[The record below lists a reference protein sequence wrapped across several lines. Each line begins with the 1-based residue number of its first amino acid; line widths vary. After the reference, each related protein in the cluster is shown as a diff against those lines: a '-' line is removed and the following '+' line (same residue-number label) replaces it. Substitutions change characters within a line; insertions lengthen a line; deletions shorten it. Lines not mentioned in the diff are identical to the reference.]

1 MQSTLKS
8 AVSVNGIG
16 LHTGTPVCMTIR
28 PARAGLG
35 VWFRRVDVD
44 GDQWIPARWDAVV
57 PSMLCTRI
65 ANDAGAE
72 VSTIEHV
79 MAAIAGTGLS
89 NAVIEID
96 GPEVPIGDGSAAEF
110 VGGILSRGL
119 IAQNEPVYAIE
130 IRETVEI
137 STALAT
143 ARLEPAAG
151 MLMSFRIAFPD
162 PAIGRQERTL
172 DLANG
177 AFVRDLCDS
186 RTFCRLTDVERMRA
200 DGLILGGTL
209 ENAVVV
215 DGDRIVT
222 PGGLRHGDE
231 AVRHKMLDA
240 VGDLA
245 LAGGPILG
253 HYHGDRAGHAM
264 TNALLR
270 RLFANPEA
278 YRLVPCDGALAA
290 RLPGGGLT
298 RGDLV
303 ALAA

>member
-8 AVSVNGIG
+8 AVSFNGIG
-16 LHTGTPVCMTIR
+16 LHTGTPVRMTIR

-35 VWFRRVDVD
+35 IWFRRLDVA
-44 GDQWIPARWDAVV
+44 GDQWIQARWDAVA
-57 PSMLCTRI
+57 PSLLCTRI
-65 ANDAGAE
+65 GNPSGTE
-72 VSTIEHV
+72 VSTVEHV
-79 MAAIAGTGLS
+79 MAAVAGTGLS

-96 GPEVPIGDGSAAEF
+96 GPEVPIADGSAAQF
-110 VGGILSRGL
+110 VAGILGRGL
-119 IAQNEPVYAIE
+119 VAQNEPVYAIE
-130 IRETVEI
+130 VLEPVEI
-137 STALAT
+137 ATSLAR
-143 ARLEPAAG
+143 ARLEPATG
-151 MLMSFRIAFPD
+151 MHVSFRIEFPD
-162 PAIGRQERTL
+162 PAIGRQERAL
-172 DLANG
+172 NLANG

-186 RTFCRLTDVERMRA
+186 RTFCRLADVERMRA

-222 PGGLRHGDE
+222 PGGLRHADE

-270 RLFANPEA
+270 KLFARPDA
-278 YRLVPCDGALAA
+278 YRIVPCGANLAA
-290 RLPGGGLT
+290 RLPGAGLT
-298 RGDLV
+298 RSDLV